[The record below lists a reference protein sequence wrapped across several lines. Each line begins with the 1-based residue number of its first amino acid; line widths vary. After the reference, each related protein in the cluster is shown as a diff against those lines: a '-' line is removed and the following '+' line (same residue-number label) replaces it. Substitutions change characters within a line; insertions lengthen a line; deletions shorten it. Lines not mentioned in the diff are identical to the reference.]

1 MLANGTRTR
10 SDILYQ
16 IRPSFLEG
24 MARAFDPLR
33 GPCPCVAAPIHRPDA
48 SAAAIHGDW
57 MTIGDDLRK
66 VMIDFERETGV
77 AVLDGLEEPG
87 GERTDRP
94 ATD

>member
-1 MLANGTRTR
+1 MLANGARTR

-24 MARAFDPLR
+24 MARAFDLFGAMPVR
-33 GPCPCVAAPIHRPDA
+33 RCSDSSPDA
-48 SAAAIHGDW
+48 NIAAIHGDW

-77 AVLDGLEEPG
+77 AVLDALKEPG
-87 GERTDRP
+87 GERTERP

>member
-1 MLANGTRTR
+1 MPENGARTR

-16 IRPSFLEG
+16 IRPTFFEG
-24 MARAFDPLR
+24 MARAFDLFGTMPVR
-33 GPCPCVAAPIHRPDA
+33 RCSDSSPDA
-48 SAAAIHGDW
+48 NTAAIHGDW

-66 VMIDFERETGV
+66 VMIDFERENGV
-77 AVLDGLEEPG
+77 TVLDRLEGPG